1 MKSFYSKVNLVIR
14 LAANSKIAVI
24 VVFYCDSQFV
34 LPLYRELK
42 IYIIVFHPLSHS
54 SDLLEYCLTRQFIN
68 SLLLHE
74 EFNVKVTLEEWEV
87 ECYCT
92 NCRYRSIQKD
102 SP

>member
-1 MKSFYSKVNLVIR
+1 M
-14 LAANSKIAVI
+14 I

-42 IYIIVFHPLSHS
+42 IYIIVLYPLSHS
-54 SDLLEYCLTRQFIN
+54 SDLLEYCLTSQFIN
-68 SLLLHE
+68 SILLHE
-74 EFNVKVTLEEWEV
+74 EFYIKVTLEEWEV
-87 ECYCT
+87 QCYCP